1 MLKQILIYA
10 ITLRKLKRM
19 SNKRLLFFL
28 LVPPALVLVRRI
40 IPDGK
45 PTLKRSLA
53 SCLLGAA
60 TAQVEL
66 MSLKMQRYLE
76 V

>member
-1 MLKQILIYA
+1 MLKKILIYA
-10 ITLRKLKRM
+10 ITLRKLQRM
-19 SNKRLLFFL
+19 YDKKLLFL
-28 LVPPALVLVRRI
+28 LMVPPALFLVRWI
-40 IPDGK
+40 IPTGK
-45 PTLKRSLA
+45 PALKRSLA
-53 SCLLGAA
+53 ACLMGAA